1 MFGKVIFVVILS
13 SYVSARS
20 IDKENENV
28 REGRVYIESKN
39 SFLSDLKHVYRVY
52 EECASKELG
61 PCLKIKFI
69 TALDRLSRKIELPII
84 EGISLIKDEKL
95 DNGNE
100 MDNEV
105 LEATLPRSLE
115 EKDVKLDEI
124 IVDKIVNFFSSR
136 SLQFKLSGIKALQR
150 SFQDVEDGRG
160 KKGKY
165 NSLMLIPLMM
175 GGSMIPMALGTLAL
189 LAGKAL
195 IIAKLALTLS
205 LIIGLKKLLSHDD
218 HGSYQVVSHGGGHYR
233 RSLQDD
239 EAAQAAAY
247 RAYIPLTP
255 ESSTSQ
261 YSS

>member
-150 SFQDVEDGRG
+150 SFQDVE
-160 KKGKY
+160 
-165 NSLMLIPLMM
+165 
-175 GGSMIPMALGTLAL
+175 
-189 LAGKAL
+189 GKAIIKYLLFL
-195 IIAKLALTLS
+195 ILVA
-205 LIIGLKKLLSHDD
+205 
-218 HGSYQVVSHGGGHYR
+218 VSIFFDY
-233 RSLQDD
+233 
-239 EAAQAAAY
+239 
-247 RAYIPLTP
+247 
-255 ESSTSQ
+255 
-261 YSS
+261 YSNR